1 MKEISHK
8 GVRNRLVKVW
18 KRVDW
23 MDGNAVALR
32 NPLFTVDGYDSKD
45 MSNVSSL
52 MWLDEESLLKIFKDE
67 CKAWG
72 QLHHRNIL
80 PLLGITED
88 LALVTPWIEYS
99 TLESRIYQNDAISD
113 PYKIVCVNFLV
124 YFYFS
129 TYVRSFLAFMTDYAT
144 YIVVCLQWSMANFV
158 P

>member
-52 MWLDEESLLKIFKDE
+52 M
-67 CKAWG
+67 
-72 QLHHRNIL
+72 
-80 PLLGITED
+80 
-88 LALVTPWIEYS
+88 
-99 TLESRIYQNDAISD
+99 
-113 PYKIVCVNFLV
+113 
-124 YFYFS
+124 
-129 TYVRSFLAFMTDYAT
+129 
-144 YIVVCLQWSMANFV
+144 
-158 P
+158 